1 MGAETVNA
9 HDKHP
14 HVRGFGMASARS
26 RARLVERLRG
36 LGIEDE
42 TVLAAIEKVQRH
54 QFVDEAMTSRA
65 YDDTALPIGYGQTIS
80 QPYIVAQMTSLLIAE
95 GRPEN
100 VLEIGTGSGYQAAVL
115 AEILPSIYTVERIQ
129 PLYERA
135 RRRFAELGYR
145 NVRAR
150 LARDG
155 VLGLPDYGPFDAIL
169 VTAGAERLPKAL
181 YAQIADGGRMIV
193 PVGPS
198 GDQRLMVIYRDGAN
212 YREQALDAVS
222 FVPLIEQRADE
233 RIG

>member
-36 LGIEDE
+36 LGIDDE

-80 QPYIVAQMTSLLIAE
+80 QPYIVAQMTSLLISE

-150 LARDG
+150 LTRDG

>member
-36 LGIEDE
+36 LGIDDE

-150 LARDG
+150 LTRDG